1 MKKISIFILI
11 IYFIL
16 SIPTITYSQD
26 EVLPEFPTLES
37 EYVVLMDAD
46 SGEVLYQNNGD
57 AKCHPAST
65 TKLLTAL
72 IAVENS
78 SMKDIVTYSQAA
90 VKSVGYGDANA
101 SISVGEELTMEQSL
115 YCLMLRSA
123 NDAAYGIAE
132 HVGGNISTFASM
144 MNEKAASFGATGTH
158 FTNPSGLTDEFHYT
172 TPYDMALIGRACFN
186 NKTLMNIISYP
197 KMYTIGPTNKSK
209 FTRYYTHRYQMLK
222 GGNFEYEHS
231 CGGKTGY
238 TDAAGNCLVSFAQK
252 GDMRLVCVIMNSS
265 ESGRY
270 HDTAKLF
277 DYYFDNYHK
286 VYLDD
291 YDNGISFDS
300 VDVLKM
306 ATSLHSKDSVSL
318 SFGSGAYLLLPNKA
332 DTSSLKSIVTYADSP
347 AYFGEKGG
355 FACISFYYN
364 QLNVGTLTVFA
375 KTTSTDEIPGINGVV
390 PYPPPGYIDDVPV
403 TYINLMYVIGG
414 AIGIVLITGLVI
426 LITRRKHRRFNYASK
441 KLHF

>member
-1 MKKISIFILI
+1 MKKTSILLLI

-16 SIPTITYSQD
+16 SIPAVTYSKD
-26 EVLPEFPTLES
+26 NVLPEFPTLES

-78 SMKDIVTYSQAA
+78 SLTDKVTYSKAA

-101 SISVGEELTMEQSL
+101 SISIGEELTMEQSL

-132 HVGGNISTFASM
+132 HIGGNISTFASM

-209 FTRYYTHRYQMLK
+209 FTRYYTHRYQMLE

-238 TDAAGNCLVSFAQK
+238 TDAAGNCLVSFAK
-252 GDMRLVCVIMNSS
+252 KDDIRLICVIMNSS
-265 ESGRY
+265 EDGRY

-286 VYLDD
+286 VYLDN
-291 YDNGISFDS
+291 YDNGISLDS

-306 ATSLHSKDSVSL
+306 TAPLNSKDSVSL
-318 SFGSGAYLLLPNKA
+318 SFAEDAYLLLPNKA
-332 DTSSLKSIVTYADSP
+332 YTSSLKSIVTYADSP
-347 AYFGEKGG
+347 AYFGEAGG

-375 KTTSTDEIPGINGVV
+375 NTTSTDDIPGINGVV
-390 PYPPPGYIDDVPV
+390 PYTPPGYIDDVPV

-426 LITRRKHRRFNYASK
+426 LIIRRKHRRFNYASK

>member
-1 MKKISIFILI
+1 MKKTSVLLLI

-16 SIPTITYSQD
+16 SIPAVTYSKD
-26 EVLPEFPTLES
+26 NVLPEFPTLES

-78 SMKDIVTYSQAA
+78 SLTDKVTYSKAA

-101 SISVGEELTMEQSL
+101 SISIGEELTMEQSL

-132 HVGGNISTFASM
+132 HIGGNISTFASM

-186 NKTLMNIISYP
+186 NKTLMNIISYS

-209 FTRYYTHRYQMLK
+209 FTRYYTHRYQMLE

-238 TDAAGNCLVSFAQK
+238 TDAAGNCLVSFAK
-252 GDMRLVCVIMNSS
+252 KDDIRLICVIMNSS
-265 ESGRY
+265 EDGRY
-270 HDTAKLF
+270 HDSAKLF

-286 VYLDD
+286 VYLDN
-291 YDNGISFDS
+291 YDNGISLDS

-306 ATSLHSKDSVSL
+306 TASLNSKDSVSL
-318 SFGSGAYLLLPNKA
+318 SFAEDAYLLLPNKA

-347 AYFGEKGG
+347 AYFGEAGG

-375 KTTSTDEIPGINGVV
+375 NTTSTDDIPGINGVV
-390 PYPPPGYIDDVPV
+390 PYTPPGYIDDVPV